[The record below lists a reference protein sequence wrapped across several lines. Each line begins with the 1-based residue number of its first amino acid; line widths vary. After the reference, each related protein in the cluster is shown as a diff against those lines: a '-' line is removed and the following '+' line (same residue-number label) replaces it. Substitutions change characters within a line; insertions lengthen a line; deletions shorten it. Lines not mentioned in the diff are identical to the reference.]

1 MERFFKSINHL
12 AAILKKRNVNKQN
25 IEVKDQFNFFNELV
39 YEEKIIL
46 DKEIILRPKKNNIY
60 WFEGQSNVQHNTVSE
75 GIVFMIEQSKRDNKY
90 GIKLRCKN
98 FIKQPYFR
106 FDSDGPAHRNE
117 NPEIPLEEQSIKTPH
132 FNSFDENG
140 NYIAYKNE
148 TLKNETEAQII
159 ANDINFGI
167 SLFCMETNSKLND
180 NNFPTVSQ
188 LIQELSFEE
197 NNNIN
202 FDNINFE

>member
-1 MERFFKSINHL
+1 MRRFVLYINEL
-12 AAILKKRNVNKQN
+12 AEILKKLNVNKPN

-46 DKEIILRPKKNNIY
+46 NRQILLQPKKNNVFWY
-60 WFEGQSNVQHNTVSE
+60 TGQSNVQHNTISE
-75 GIVFMIEQSKRDNKY
+75 DIVFMIEQSKRDNKY
-90 GIKLRCKN
+90 GIKLRCQN

-132 FNSFDENG
+132 FNSFDKNG
-140 NYIAYKNE
+140 NYIAYQNE

-180 NNFPTVSQ
+180 NNFPSVTQ
-188 LIQELSFEE
+188 LIQELGFAE

>member
-1 MERFFKSINHL
+1 
-12 AAILKKRNVNKQN
+12 VNKPN
-25 IEVKDQFNFFNELV
+25 IEVKDQFIFFNELV
-39 YEEKIIL
+39 FEDKIVL
-46 DKEIILRPKKNNIY
+46 NKEIVLKPKKSNVF
-60 WFEGQSNVQHNTVSE
+60 WFEGQSNVQHKTIGEDV
-75 GIVFMIEQSKRDNKY
+75 VFMVEQSKRDNKY
-90 GIKLRCKN
+90 GIKLRCQN

-117 NPEIPLEEQSIKTPH
+117 NPQIPLEEQSIKTPH

-140 NYIAYKNE
+140 NYIAYQNE
-148 TLKNETEAQII
+148 TLKNQTEAQII

-167 SLFCMETNSKLND
+167 SLFCMETNSKLID
-180 NNFPTVSQ
+180 SNFPTVAQ
-188 LIQELSFEE
+188 LIQELGFEE

>member
-1 MERFFKSINHL
+1 MDKP
-12 AAILKKRNVNKQN
+12 N

-39 YEEKIIL
+39 FEDKFVL
-46 DKEIILRPKKNNIY
+46 NKEIVLKPKKSNVF
-60 WFEGQSNVQHNTVSE
+60 WFEGQSNVQHKTISE
-75 GIVFMIEQSKRDNKY
+75 DIVFMVEQSKRDNKY
-90 GIKLRCKN
+90 GIKLRCQN
-98 FIKQPYFR
+98 FIRQPYFR

-117 NPEIPLEEQSIKTPH
+117 NPQIPLEEQSIKTPH

-140 NYIAYKNE
+140 NYIAYQNE
-148 TLKNETEAQII
+148 TLKNQTEAQII

-167 SLFCMETNSKLND
+167 SLFCMETNSKLID
-180 NNFPTVSQ
+180 SNFPTVVQ
-188 LIQELSFEE
+188 LIQELGFEE

>member
-1 MERFFKSINHL
+1 M
-12 AAILKKRNVNKQN
+12 V
-25 IEVKDQFNFFNELV
+25 
-39 YEEKIIL
+39 
-46 DKEIILRPKKNNIY
+46 
-60 WFEGQSNVQHNTVSE
+60 
-75 GIVFMIEQSKRDNKY
+75 EQSKRDNKY
-90 GIKLRCKN
+90 GIKLRCAN

-117 NPEIPLEEQSIKTPH
+117 NPKIPLEEQSIKTPH

-140 NYIAYKNE
+140 NYIAYQNE
-148 TLKNETEAQII
+148 TLKNQTKAQII

-180 NNFPTVSQ
+180 NNFPTITE
-188 LIQELSFEE
+188 LIQELDFTEKI
-197 NNNIN
+197 NIN